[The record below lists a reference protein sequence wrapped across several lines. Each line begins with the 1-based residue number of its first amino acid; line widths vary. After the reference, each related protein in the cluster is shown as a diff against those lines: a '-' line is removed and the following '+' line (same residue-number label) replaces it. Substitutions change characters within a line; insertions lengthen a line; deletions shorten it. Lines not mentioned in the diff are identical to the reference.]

1 MALPVFSYSPTSRN
15 HRVANYEVPG
25 DEQPRIYCR
34 DNFPSGN
41 TMDALILSAY
51 RQVYNEQQLIR
62 SNRLPTLESQLRC
75 GQITVR
81 QFIRGLALAE
91 TFRDRNYNCNNNYRF
106 SQMCVQRFL
115 GRDVYE
121 ERETLGLSIILAT
134 QGLTGLI
141 DYLLSSDE
149 YLENFGDNTVPYQ
162 RRRILPQRTQGE
174 VPFIRMPRYGADYR
188 TQLEKIGYF
197 QGQPGFAAYRWDW
210 QKTAPSP
217 ALRQAWTGVAM
228 TSLLLVGAG
237 TAAVALGAW
246 GIIPL

>member
-1 MALPVFSYSPTSRN
+1 MTLPLLDYSPSSRN

-25 DEQPRIYCR
+25 DEQSRIYTL
-34 DNFPSGN
+34 DNQPSGIN
-41 TMDALILSAY
+41 LDALIRAAY
-51 RQVYNEQQLIR
+51 CQVYNEQQLIS
-62 SNRLPTLESQLRC
+62 SNRLPALESQLRS

-81 QFIRGLALAE
+81 QFLRGLALSE

-106 SQMCVQRFL
+106 AQMCVQRFL

-121 ERETLGLSIILAT
+121 EREIFALSIVLAT
-134 QGLTGLI
+134 QGLIGLI
-141 DYLLSSDE
+141 DTLLSSDE
-149 YLENFGDNTVPYQ
+149 YLENFGENTVPYQ

-188 TQLEKIGYF
+188 TQLQQLGYF
-197 QGQPGFAAYRWDW
+197 QAQPGMAYRWDW
-210 QKTAPSP
+210 QKTTPSP
-217 ALRQAWTGVAM
+217 ALRQAWTGIAM

-237 TAAVALGAW
+237 ATAVALGAW